1 LCAHTSIRDQQFY
14 FPHIAFEAI
23 DRGEFTWIVMH
34 RYAKIN
40 LLILGFEMD
49 HGAEIS
55 NKGSSRKVLISSED
69 MDLNQP
75 NTNKIYH
82 YSH

>member
-1 LCAHTSIRDQQFY
+1 
-14 FPHIAFEAI
+14 
-23 DRGEFTWIVMH
+23 MH
-34 RYAKIN
+34 RYTKIN

-69 MDLNQP
+69 MDLNQH

-82 YSH
+82 YSHCIIHQRIFIKVAFSTSPGF

>member
-1 LCAHTSIRDQQFY
+1 
-14 FPHIAFEAI
+14 
-23 DRGEFTWIVMH
+23 MH

-55 NKGSSRKVLISSED
+55 KKGSSRKVLISSED